1 MSLNVILKDLI
12 NRIKLIKESR
22 AIKSKKDTTLSLYT
36 ENGFIPWKSKK
47 ANENLNRQ
55 QIIKILAVR

>member
-12 NRIKLIKESR
+12 NLIKHIKESR

-36 ENGFIPWKSKK
+36 EKWFYT
-47 ANENLNRQ
+47 L
-55 QIIKILAVR
+55 KIQKGQ